1 MKINDSL
8 NPIKRSEG
16 LNTDDFE
23 TNGAGFK
30 VSHVFGYGLLDAYDL
45 VMAAKDWRTVP
56 EKHKFTKLSDNLV
69 PRKPTSPMNSCS
81 ERGLSFRDHHCHY
94 ECGDGGC
101 CGDTAS
107 DCRIC
112 RSYISQN
119 GTTCLPQCPSDFTN
133 RIGSFTLQKSP
144 DLTVTSVLVTD
155 SETKCFDD
163 KFEML
168 MTDLIH

>member
-1 MKINDSL
+1 MNFLCISLFFQPFVLYCFFIETGCSNLLKHYLAEINHIQSSNVKIFVVMWITL
-8 NPIKRSEG
+8 KIRICI
-16 LNTDDFE
+16 
-23 TNGAGFK
+23 GF
-30 VSHVFGYGLLDAYDL
+30 V
-45 VMAAKDWRTVP
+45 
-56 EKHKFTKLSDNLV
+56 HKFTKLSDNLV

-133 RIGSFTLQKSP
+133 RVGSFAMVICQ
-144 DLTVTSVLVTD
+144 DLV
-155 SETKCFDD
+155 EFWA
-163 KFEML
+163 
-168 MTDLIH
+168 